1 MNFLLAKMC
10 IYPTKKLH
18 IYVQKNSMETMKG
31 DRFVPTIKFYITM
44 KQNMALKINK
54 IKIDSFEEK

>member
-1 MNFLLAKMC
+1 MYK
-10 IYPTKKLH
+10 
-18 IYVQKNSMETMKG
+18 KNSMETMKG